1 MSGREQNSE
10 SIGGDQD
17 CAMRLVRGMSCRVD
31 DGDIGVLLDR
41 SCL

>member
-1 MSGREQNSE
+1 MVESKSE

-17 CAMRLVRGMSCRVD
+17 FAMFPVRAMPCRVD

-41 SCL
+41 SCP